1 MEVPNGNL
9 SQRSSNGSSRP
20 PRLNH
25 TRMKTL
31 STALLLLSM
40 LLVKPVLA
48 QTPFHGAE
56 ATKSKYYVAY
66 QLNTDNEEKIKGTLQ
81 NIQNA
86 LSDPRLKGK
95 LEVELVVH
103 GAGVA
108 AFRKGSPYE
117 QSLLDLQKQGTLLVQ
132 CENTL
137 IQRKISKDEL
147 YPFVLYTPSANGELI
162 IRQQQGWAVI
172 HP

>member
-1 MEVPNGNL
+1 
-9 SQRSSNGSSRP
+9 
-20 PRLNH
+20 
-25 TRMKTL
+25 MKTL
-31 STALLLLSM
+31 ATSLLMLSIFLVRPALG
-40 LLVKPVLA
+40 

-56 ATKSKYYVAY
+56 ATKSRYYVAY

-103 GAGVA
+103 GSGVA
-108 AFRKGSPYE
+108 AFRKGNPYE
-117 QSLLDLQKQGTLLVQ
+117 QTLLDLQKQGALLVQ

-147 YPFVLYTPSANGELI
+147 LPFVLYTPSANGELI
-162 IRQQQGWAVI
+162 IRQQQGWAII